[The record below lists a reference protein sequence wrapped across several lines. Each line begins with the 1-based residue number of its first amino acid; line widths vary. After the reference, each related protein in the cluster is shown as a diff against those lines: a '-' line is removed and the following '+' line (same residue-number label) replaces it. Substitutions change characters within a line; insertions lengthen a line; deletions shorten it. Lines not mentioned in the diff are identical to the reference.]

1 MFVSREKLFVAVLMC
16 AAGALAVPTVVVKL
30 VDAGP
35 LQVFSARES
44 TIYRAVTTGG
54 AGWVN
59 FDYKLDNTVAGNV
72 IPEALGPVTRGY
84 SQLVF
89 SIDGKVVCSNRIET
103 ATSGSGSLDS
113 DYTFVPS
120 GTHVLLWEVKA
131 VPSSAPGEIWE
142 GEGEDRKSV
151 EGTVYGEAPTVTISN
166 LGYSK
171 SETSADADYLTVVP
185 AECTTLNEPCQLP
198 VGVPVYEAP
207 YEFFSTI
214 SKSPVTLTATS
225 LPTGLQLRQMKSG
238 PDAGQW
244 YLAGTPTKAGVYY
257 TTLKAVNNNGYA
269 HTAYLRFD
277 IGGAQPLFVNSA
289 GVDLQSLVAEPPY
302 VAESFSRTFEVPPA
316 KNGAPVSSVTVA
328 GLPAGVKSVF
338 RKALNGDPAT
348 VTLSGTPTA
357 TFLGTIT
364 LTVNY
369 AAVKRKI
376 GSKVVSVKTAAT
388 KAAGKFLVED
398 LGSTYVALDVDCSED
413 DDGNLDGTVSGGGV
427 KRIGSTATVTAKP
440 RDAAKTAFVGWY
452 VRDGDDLVPCNQHDD
467 YATVADYRKAS
478 IAFMVR
484 YNGMPKL
491 IARFADREEVAVGV
505 SGGVSGSLVPSQ
517 LDALAAPDGWKLSAV
532 KGLPAGLSYKNGKIT
547 GVSTTPGYKTIT
559 LTFTKGK
566 TSYTRTA
573 VIYVEPLPLWVQGTF
588 KGGVMQETTTKGKTK
603 SQNGLF
609 TATVS
614 AGGKV
619 SGSCTVN
626 GTKISFSG
634 TGLSPSTSTDA
645 KYVYRAKVS
654 GKFGKATK
662 TFTFDISQAQDMV
675 AVPQP
680 TATFRGKLS
689 ATQTIRE
696 LIIRQNLWKRGDAAE
711 QDLPTFIGT
720 PVCSVQTPNGYGL
733 TFKFGANG
741 AVTGSISGDKAPISF
756 SGTLIDVEHE
766 MDGHRAVL
774 VIAVPANTKKKTK
787 AHSYVVEFY
796 LGGESVE
803 VAGVDEQGKETTE
816 YVFGV
821 TSESIGQ
828 PQVFSYAEFEQ
839 KLNDGE

>member
-1 MFVSREKLFVAVLMC
+1 MMRTGLWALGAVALC
-16 AAGALAVPTVVVKL
+16 ASTAMADRTVVVKL

-35 LQVFSARES
+35 DQTFSAREG
-44 TIYRAVTTGG
+44 TIFRAVTTGN

-59 FDYKLDNTVAGNV
+59 FVYAIDNTVAGAP
-72 IPEALGPVTRGY
+72 IADATGAVTPGY
-84 SQLVF
+84 AQLVY
-89 SIDGKVVCSNRIET
+89 SVDGEVVCSNRIDA
-103 ATSGSGSLDS
+103 ATSGGGVLDA
-113 DYTFVPS
+113 YHTFVPA

-142 GEGEDRKSV
+142 GEGEDRKSS
-151 EGTVYGEAPTVTISN
+151 EGIVYGEAPTVTISN
-166 LGYSK
+166 LSYSK
-171 SETSADADYLTVVP
+171 SMMAADSDYLTVVP
-185 AECTTLNEPCQLP
+185 EYNMSTWPCQLP
-198 VGVPVYEAP
+198 VGVPVYEEP
-207 YEFFSTI
+207 YEFFST
-214 SKSPVTLTATS
+214 SSQSPVTLTATS
-225 LPTGLQLRQMKSG
+225 LPPGLQLRQMKSG

-257 TTLKAVNNNGYA
+257 TTLKAVNNNGYT
-269 HTAYLRFD
+269 HTAYMRFD
-277 IGGAQPLFVNSA
+277 VGGAQPLFVNSA
-289 GVDLQSLVAEPPY
+289 RVDLQSLLIDPPY
-302 VAESFSRTFEVPPA
+302 VAEPFSHVLEVPPA
-316 KNGAPVSSVTVA
+316 VNGAPVSSVTVT
-328 GLPAGVKSVF
+328 GLPSGIKSAF
-338 RKALNGDPAT
+338 RKALNGSPAT

-357 TFLGTIT
+357 TFLGTIS

-369 AAVKRKI
+369 AAVKRKV
-376 GSKVVSVKTAAT
+376 GSKVVTVKTAAT
-388 KAAGKFLVED
+388 KAAGKFVVED
-398 LGSTYVALDVDCSED
+398 QGSTYVALDVDCGED
-413 DDGNLDGTVSGGGV
+413 EDGNLDGIVSGGGV
-427 KRIGSTATVTAKP
+427 KRIGSTVSVTAKP
-440 RDAAKTAFVGWY
+440 RDAAKTVFVGWY
-452 VRDGDDLVPCNQHDD
+452 VQDSEGLVPCNQHED
-467 YATVADYRKAS
+467 YAAVADYRKAS

-505 SGGVSGSLVPSQ
+505 SGGVSRSLVPSQ

-547 GVSTTPGYKTIT
+547 GIATTPGYKTVT

-573 VIYVEPLPLWVQGTF
+573 VIYVEPLPTWVQGTF
-588 KGGVMQETTTKGKTK
+588 TGGVMLDTTTKGKTT

-634 TGLSPSTSTDA
+634 TGLSPSTSADA

-696 LIIRQNLWKRGDAAE
+696 LIIHQNLWKRGDAAG

-741 AVTGSISGDKAPISF
+741 AVTGSISGDRAPISF

>member
-1 MFVSREKLFVAVLMC
+1 MFVSRETLLGAALMC
-16 AAGALAVPTVVVKL
+16 AAGVFAVPTVVVKL
-30 VDAGP
+30 VDTGAS
-35 LQVFSARES
+35 LAYSTQES
-44 TIYRAVTTGG
+44 SIYRAVTTGN
-54 AGWVN
+54 AGWVDFN
-59 FDYKLDNTVAGNV
+59 YAIDNSVAGNA
-72 IPEALGPVTRGY
+72 IADATGAKTMGFA
-84 SQLVF
+84 QLVF
-89 SIDGKVVCSNRIET
+89 SIDGEVVCSNRVAT
-103 ATSGSGSLDS
+103 ATIDSGSLNADH
-113 DYTFVPS
+113 TFVPA

-142 GEGEDRKSV
+142 GEGEDRKAS
-151 EGTVYGEAPTVTISN
+151 EGIVYGEAPTVTISN
-166 LGYSK
+166 LRYSK
-171 SETSADADYLTVVP
+171 SETSADSDYLTVVP
-185 AECTTLNEPCQLP
+185 AEYTTLTEPCQLP
-198 VGVPVYEAP
+198 LGVPVYGEP

-214 SKSPVTLTATS
+214 SRSPVTLTATS
-225 LPTGLQLRQMKSG
+225 LPIGLQLRQMKSG

-257 TTLKAVNNNGYA
+257 TILKAVNNNGYV

-289 GVDLQSLVAEPPY
+289 GVDLQCLLAEPPY

-328 GLPAGVKSVF
+328 GLPAGIKSVF
-338 RKALNGDPAT
+338 RKALNGAPAT

-369 AAVKRKI
+369 AAIKRKI
-376 GSKVVSVKTAAT
+376 GSKTVTVKAAAT

-398 LGSTYVALDVDCSED
+398 QGSTYVALDVDCGED
-413 DDGNLDGTVSGGGV
+413 GEGNLDGIVSGAGV
-427 KRIGSTATVTAKP
+427 KRIGSTVTVSAKP
-440 RDAAKTAFVGWY
+440 RDAAKTVFVGWY
-452 VRDGDDLVPCNQHDD
+452 VQDGDDLVPCNRHDD

-491 IARFADREEVAVGV
+491 VARFADRADAAISV
-505 SGGVSGSLVPSQ
+505 SGGISRTLVASQ
-517 LDALAAPDGWKLSAV
+517 LEALSAPMGWTLSAV

-547 GVSTTPGYKTIT
+547 GVSTAPGYKTIT

-588 KGGVMQETTTKGKTK
+588 KGGVMLETTTKGKTK

-609 TATVS
+609 TATVTS
-614 AGGKV
+614 GGKV

-634 TGLSPSTSTDA
+634 TGLTPIASENALLT
-645 KYVYRAKVS
+645 YRAKVT

-662 TFTFDISQAQDMV
+662 TFSFEISASQDAPAMILS
-675 AVPQP
+675 

-689 ATQTIRE
+689 SSQEVHE
-696 LIIRQNLWKRGDAAE
+696 LLIRQNLWARTDAAE
-711 QDLPTFIGT
+711 LDLPTFIGA
-720 PVCSVQTPNGYGL
+720 PVCTAETPDGYGL
-733 TFKFGANG
+733 AFKFGAKG
-741 AVTGSISGDKAPISF
+741 SVTGSVIGDKAPISF
-756 SGTLIDVEHE
+756 SGTLIDVEHS

-774 VIAVPANTKKKTK
+774 VIAIPANAKKKTK
-787 AHSYVVEFY
+787 AHDYVVEFY

-803 VAGVDEQGKETTE
+803 IVGKDEQGEDIVDWI
-816 YVFGV
+816 YGV
-821 TSESIGQ
+821 TSESIGK
-828 PQVFSYAEFEQ
+828 PQVFSPAEFLQ
-839 KLNDGE
+839 MLNDGE